1 MTGAWLG
8 RELLARPVRIRGI
21 QLGRPVDLVVDP
33 ASWRV
38 IGLDV
43 RCGDGVL
50 RFLPLAAARVRGDE
64 VEVRSALLLLD
75 EGDTSFYRRGTSSL
89 RRLGGAPVTERG
101 EPAGPLRDVVVSPDG
116 TITAVEVEDGRRLRT
131 GAGVAVGVPGRATA
145 A

>member
-1 MTGAWLG
+1 MTGGLLG

-33 ASWRV
+33 VSWRV

-50 RFLPLAAARVRGDE
+50 RFLPLAAARVRADE

-75 EGDTSFYRRGTSSL
+75 EGDTSFYRRGTLSL
-89 RRLGGAPVTERG
+89 RRLVGSRVTERG
-101 EPAGPLRDVVVSPDG
+101 EPSGPLADVVVSSDG
-116 TITAVEVEDGRRLRT
+116 AITAVELEDGRRLRA
-131 GAGVAVGVPGRATA
+131 GRGVAVGVPGRATA